1 MIEVPM
7 NKQFWYQSARE
18 TVDDLIDL
26 QFESIRPEGHRQ
38 LARIWQYLRDQEV
51 VAIQQSMKTAARKSP
66 GAFNF
71 GATPAIGYGA
81 TD

>member
-1 MIEVPM
+1 M

-26 QFESIRPEGHRQ
+26 QFESIQPEGHRQ

-51 VAIQQSMKTAARKSP
+51 VAIQQSMKTAPRESSRAFTF
-66 GAFNF
+66 GAAPAIGF
-71 GATPAIGYGA
+71 GAT
-81 TD
+81 D

>member
-1 MIEVPM
+1 M

-26 QFESIRPEGHRQ
+26 QFESILPEGHRQ

-51 VAIQQSMKTAARKSP
+51 VAIQQSMKTASGKPSV
-66 GAFNF
+66 AFKF
-71 GATPAIGYGA
+71 GATPAIGFGA